1 MKSLKQVVG
10 ENLIALRKANHL
22 TQFELAEKLNYS
34 DKSISKWENGDTLPD
49 LETLNELCKFYGV
62 TLDYLTHEVHENKN
76 QFIIEDKRMVINKA
90 MIVALIDSIIWMI
103 ATIIFVYSIVLKKD
117 TPYWIVY
124 VYSVPATCLVTAV
137 FCRNYFRMSRKGYF
151 IIWTIFIW
159 SGLAS
164 LFFSI
169 IFSREIVIWPLF
181 LLGIPAEVS
190 LSIWAFIK
198 KIKTVK

>member
-22 TQFELAEKLNYS
+22 TQFELAEKMNYS

-62 TLDYLTHEVHENKN
+62 TLDYLTHEVHENKT
-76 QFIIEDKRMVINKA
+76 QFVIEDKKMIVNKA

-103 ATIIFVYSIVLKKD
+103 ATIIFVYSILLKKGE
-117 TPYWIVY
+117 PYWPIFIY
-124 VYSVPATCLVTAV
+124 AVPVTCLVTAI
-137 FCRNYFRMSRKGYF
+137 FCRNYFRMTRKGYF
-151 IIWTIFIW
+151 VIWTILIW
-159 SGLAS
+159 AGISSA
-164 LFFSI
+164 FFAI
-169 IFSREIVIWPLF
+169 LYNRDIAVWPLF
-181 LLGIPAEVS
+181 LLGIPAQVS
-190 LSIWAFIK
+190 LSIWTFIK